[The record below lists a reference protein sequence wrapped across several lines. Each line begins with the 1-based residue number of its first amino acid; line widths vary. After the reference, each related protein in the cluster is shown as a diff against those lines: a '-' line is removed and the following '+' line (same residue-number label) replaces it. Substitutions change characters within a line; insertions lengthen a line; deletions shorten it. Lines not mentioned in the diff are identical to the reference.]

1 MINSLW
7 QRFRLI
13 LLLVILLLV
22 VHIINVQ
29 LAGSLGQF
37 GFVPRT
43 TDKWHHILLAP
54 FIHGSYPHLLNNLVG
69 LSIFSALC
77 LLRSVKFFVWSSI
90 FIIVMSGS
98 LVWLFGRSASHI
110 GASGWIF
117 GLWSLS
123 ISIALFDRSFF
134 NFMLAV
140 LVVFLYG
147 GMIVG
152 VLPTDPRISFEMHLS
167 GAIAG
172 VACAFSYALK
182 NRRSK
187 ENELSTV

>member
-1 MINSLW
+1 MVNSFWL
-7 QRFRLI
+7 RFRLI
-13 LLLVILLLV
+13 PLLVVLLLV
-22 VHIINVQ
+22 VHVINVQ
-29 LAGSLGQF
+29 LAGDLSQF
-37 GFVPRT
+37 GVVPRSI
-43 TDKWHHILLAP
+43 DKWHHILLAP
-54 FIHGSYPHLLNNLVG
+54 FIHANYPHLINNLMG
-69 LSIFSALC
+69 LCIFSALC

-123 ISIALFDRSFF
+123 ISIAWFDRRFF

-152 VLPTDPRISFEMHLS
+152 VLPTDPRVSFEMHLS

-172 VACAFSYALK
+172 VACAFSYALI

-187 ENELSTV
+187 DNELSTV

>member
-1 MINSLW
+1 
-7 QRFRLI
+7 
-13 LLLVILLLV
+13 
-22 VHIINVQ
+22 VQ

-37 GFVPRT
+37 GVVPRIV
-43 TDKWHHILLAP
+43 DKWHHILSAP

-90 FIIVMSGS
+90 FIIVLSGS

-134 NFMLAV
+134 NFMLAI

-147 GMIVG
+147 GMIAG
-152 VLPTDPRISFEMHLS
+152 VLPTDPNVSFEMHLS
-167 GAIAG
+167 GAVAG
-172 VACAFSYALK
+172 VACAFSYALI
-182 NRRSK
+182 NRNTGSGLTSDKAVGR
-187 ENELSTV
+187 